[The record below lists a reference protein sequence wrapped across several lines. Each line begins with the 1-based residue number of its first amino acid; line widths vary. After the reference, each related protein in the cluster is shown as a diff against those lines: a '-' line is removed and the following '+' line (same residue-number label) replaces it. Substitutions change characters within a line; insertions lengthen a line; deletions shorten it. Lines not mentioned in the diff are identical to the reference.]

1 MRAIPDQPF
10 LEAGRPHW
18 AAVSADGLWLATQA
32 SGTGPG
38 GGSQMAVYRKSDFS
52 LWDLVEVDHSVDAF
66 AFHPVLPLFAIS
78 TEWGE
83 EWNRRGGL
91 FLYEP
96 QARRLVSF
104 PVTGAGVTALRWLDE
119 RRLQVTFSVP
129 DLSYE
134 RDGEDAFAQC
144 VIERDAWLGV
154 EDGEIDLGTRK
165 AVANEDVDWGPPL
178 EPGYRV
184 GDRLV
189 ALAAE
194 AGQTWAFRD
203 TVMAVEALR
212 DGRVLCS
219 LLSSSLLECWSA
231 AGSLLW
237 SVPVPEDSFQRSGC
251 QMYVAPDEHT
261 AWVTVLVGTSD
272 NRRTILQ
279 RVDLADGTVVAEH
292 WLDFPARLSARADG
306 AWAARDSRDL
316 FPPARWP
323 PSETPVFTPTGRR
336 LGTVALGECD
346 RSFEFGIRR
355 SPHLLFLQGDGDEP
369 RPEKWVVEATPRG
382 IEPLFPLRWEESP
395 AGHIAGGPGVYVE
408 DGPGPGVVHVAATT
422 EGPFLLRRALP
433 HGEVVWAHRMDAE
446 VRAVDAGGGLLY
458 AVTGAKELLTLRP
471 ADGEV
476 VRRRPTAVRAHDF
489 TPMSLS
495 VTPGGGVVIGTAEG
509 RILVLDRPEEPEE
522 PEGPEAPEE
531 S

>member
-32 SGTGPG
+32 SGAGPG
-38 GGSQMAVYRKSDFS
+38 GGSRVAFYRKSDFS
-52 LWDLVEVDHSVDAF
+52 LWDLVEVDQYVDAF

-78 TEWGE
+78 TEGGE
-83 EWNRRGGL
+83 DRNRTGGL

-104 PVTGAGVTALRWLDE
+104 PVTGVGVTALRWLDE
-119 RRLQVTFSVP
+119 RRLQVVFSEP

-144 VIERDAWLGV
+144 VVEREAWLGV
-154 EDGEIDLGTRK
+154 EEGEIDLETRK
-165 AVANEDVDWGPPL
+165 ALADGDVDWGPPP

-194 AGQTWAFRD
+194 AGQTWVFRD

-219 LLSSSLLECWSA
+219 LLSSSLLECWSSE
-231 AGSLLW
+231 GSLLW
-237 SVPVPEDSFQRSGC
+237 SVPVPEDTFQRSGC
-251 QMYVAPDEHT
+251 QLYVAPDEHT
-261 AWVTVLVGTSD
+261 AWVTVLVGDSS
-272 NRRTILQ
+272 NRRTLLQ
-279 RVDLADGTVVAEH
+279 RVDLADGTIVAEH
-292 WLDFPARLSARADG
+292 EVDFPARLAARTDG

-323 PSETPVFTPTGRR
+323 PSETPVFTPTGRQ

-355 SPHLLFLQGDGDEP
+355 SPHLLFLQGDGGEP
-369 RPEKWVVEATPRG
+369 LPEKWAVEASPRG
-382 IEPLFPLRWEESP
+382 IEPLFPLRWEECP
-395 AGHIAGGPGVYVE
+395 AGRIGGGPGVYVE
-408 DGPGPGVVHVAATT
+408 DGLGPGLVHVATT
-422 EGPFLLRRALP
+422 VEGPFLLRRAFP

-446 VRAVDAGGGLLY
+446 VRAVDAEGGLLY

-471 ADGEV
+471 ADGET

-495 VTPGGGVVIGTAEG
+495 VAPGGAVFIGTAEG
-509 RILVLDRPEEPEE
+509 RILVLDRPEEREEEREEE
-522 PEGPEAPEE
+522 PEEL
-531 S
+531 

>member
-10 LEAGRPHW
+10 LEAGRPYW
-18 AAVSADGLWLATQA
+18 AAVSADGLWLAAPA

-38 GGSQMAVYRKSDFS
+38 GGPRVAVYRKSDLS
-52 LWDLVEVDHSVDAF
+52 LWDLVEIDHHVDAF

-104 PVTGAGVTALRWLDE
+104 PVTGVGVTALRWLDE

-129 DLSYE
+129 DVSYE

-144 VIERDAWLGV
+144 VVERPADAWLGV
-154 EDGEIDLGTRK
+154 EEGEIDLEARK
-165 AVANEDVDWGPPL
+165 ALANEDVDWGPPL

-189 ALAAE
+189 VLAAE
-194 AGQTWAFRD
+194 AGRTWTPRTD
-203 TVMAVEALR
+203 VMAVEALR
-212 DGRVLCS
+212 DGRVLCCP
-219 LLSSSLLECWSA
+219 LNSSPLECWSSE
-231 AGSLLW
+231 GSLLW
-237 SVPVPEDSFQRSGC
+237 AVPEPEDAFQRSGC
-251 QMYVAPDEHT
+251 QVYVAPDDRT
-261 AWVTVLVGTSD
+261 AWVTVIAGTSD
-272 NRRTILQ
+272 DRKTLLR
-279 RVDLADGTVVAEH
+279 RVDLADGTVLAEH
-292 WLDFPARLSARADG
+292 RLDFPARLAARADG

-323 PSETPVFTPTGRR
+323 PSETPVFTPTGRQ

-346 RSFEFGIRR
+346 KSFEFGIRR

-369 RPEKWVVEATPRG
+369 RPEKWVVEASPRG
-382 IEPLFPLRWEESP
+382 VEPLFPLRWEECP

-408 DGPGPGVVHVAATT
+408 DGRGPGIVHAATT
-422 EGPFLLRRALP
+422 AEGPFLLRRALP

-446 VRAVDAGGGLLY
+446 VRAVDAGGGLLH

-476 VRRRPTAVRAHDF
+476 VRRRPTAVSGHDF
-489 TPMSLS
+489 TPRSLS
-495 VTPGGGVVIGTAEG
+495 AAPGGDVFIGTAEG
-509 RILVLDRPEEPEE
+509 RILVL
-522 PEGPEAPEE
+522 EGQEAAYGL
-531 S
+531 